1 MNKSKIAAYSAIAT
15 VMSATAAHAD
25 LSLSGAMAGVV
36 NTGDDVTG
44 VDHAITT
51 SSVYVSYSSTLDNG
65 MDMSAGFS
73 VTGGAMNYSIA
84 LDTGMGSV
92 NFGQTH
98 SSAVDKADGMPAGVN
113 TISSTTQLGSYDDG
127 DSAESM
133 GIRYTS
139 PSVQGFTLGLS
150 MGDNTCSSSSS
161 SVAQV
166 AGNSVAANTNY
177 IPGQNA
183 TVVTTTTTTC
193 NDDRVSSMA
202 LKGSVAGVG
211 IALGKVDQIGESDDT
226 FYTVGYSVA
235 GVSLGMGVYNS
246 DGDGESTVYG
256 LNTSFAGFDLGYEYE
271 DWDSGSS
278 ASDQDMSKYS
288 IGKDLGGM
296 NVVLIYEDTDSG
308 GAVDNQNFKIFYSVG
323 F

>member
-25 LSLSGAMAGVV
+25 LSLSGAMAGVISS
-36 NTGDDVTG
+36 GDNSTG
-44 VDHAITT
+44 VGHAVTT

-65 MDMSAGFS
+65 MGMSAGFS
-73 VTGGAMNYSIA
+73 VTGGANNYSIA

-92 NFGQTH
+92 AFGQTH

-113 TISSTTQLGSYDDG
+113 TISSTTQLGSYNDG

-150 MGDNTCSSSSS
+150 MGDNTCSSTSDT
-161 SVAQV
+161 VAY
-166 AGNSVAANTNY
+166 VAAVPVPGNPNHV
-177 IPGQNA
+177 PGQEA
-183 TVVTTTTTTC
+183 PVVTTTTTTC

-211 IALGKVDQIGESDDT
+211 LAIGQVDQIGEADDT

-256 LNTSFAGFDLGYEYE
+256 LNTSFGGFDIGMEFE
-271 DWDSGSS
+271 DWDSGST

-296 NVVLIYEDTDSG
+296 AVTLIYEDTDAG